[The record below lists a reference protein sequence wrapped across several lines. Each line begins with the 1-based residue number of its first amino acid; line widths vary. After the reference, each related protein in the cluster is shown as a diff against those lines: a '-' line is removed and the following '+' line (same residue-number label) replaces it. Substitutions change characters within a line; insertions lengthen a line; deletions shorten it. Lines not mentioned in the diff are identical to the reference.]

1 MSTAIDPQSRDIAGA
16 SKSPGAELIVR
27 NLSVNYG
34 GVAAVRGISFRVG
47 VGQSVGIIGANG
59 AGKSSTLKAVLGLV
73 HRHADE
79 LTYGDADLLHIAARK
94 VVSQGIGYV
103 PEGRHVFSGLSV
115 EKNLF
120 LGAYIQRWNNATRA
134 QVNEI
139 YEMFPVLGEM
149 KSRLAGALSGGQQ
162 QMLAIGRALM
172 SQPRLLVLDE
182 PSMGLSP
189 ILVDEV
195 LEVIQRLNKTGMSI
209 LLVEQNAKLT
219 FEATT
224 QCYVME
230 NGEIVM
236 DGAAADL
243 RHDPR
248 VRQIYLGI

>member
-1 MSTAIDPQSRDIAGA
+1 
-16 SKSPGAELIVR
+16 
-27 NLSVNYG
+27 
-34 GVAAVRGISFRVG
+34 
-47 VGQSVGIIGANG
+47 
-59 AGKSSTLKAVLGLV
+59 
-73 HRHADE
+73 
-79 LTYGDADLLHIAARK
+79 
-94 VVSQGIGYV
+94 
-103 PEGRHVFSGLSV
+103 
-115 EKNLF
+115 
-120 LGAYIQRWNNATRA
+120 
-134 QVNEI
+134 
-139 YEMFPVLGEM
+139 MFPVLGEM

-172 SQPRLLVLDE
+172 SKPRLLVLDE

-195 LEVIQRLNKTGMSI
+195 LAVIQRLNGTGMSI

-224 QCYVME
+224 RCYVME